1 MTRRAAELLA
11 LTLVGGATA
20 AYLAPA
26 NPWPGVLGAGAGGLA
41 WLVLDNGRAR
51 RVLAWLRQGYPAR
64 PPHPASVWGEV
75 VQRTRKSLKA
85 LDRKAKKS
93 ETRLNEFLAAIQAS
107 PNGVV
112 LLNKNSAI
120 EWCNETAAAHL
131 GFDPQRDLLQYITNL
146 VRDPVFTGYL
156 KAGDFRQPV
165 EIEGR
170 QTQGPHPQRVSIQIH
185 PYAKGRRLMLTRDVT
200 ALQLAEAMRRD
211 FVANVSHE
219 IRTPLTVLSGFVET
233 MIHLDLSPEERHR
246 YLALMNQQAQR
257 MQTLVIDLLTLSRLD
272 DGSNLG
278 PSEWIPA
285 HDLLLQVVQEAR
297 SLSDLLVQGHHVVEA
312 RPCPPFQIAGTRS
325 ELHSALSNLMNNAVR
340 YTPAG
345 GRIDAGW
352 QFLADGGVEFCV
364 TDTGPG
370 IAPEHLPRLTER
382 FYRVDR
388 SRSRETGGTGLGLAI
403 VKHAVQRHGGTLHIQ
418 STLGQGSTFRI
429 VLPASRVLREPNG
442 AASRL

>member
-11 LTLVGGATA
+11 LSLLGGAAATHWGAGGGWVGVAGTA
-20 AYLAPA
+20 
-26 NPWPGVLGAGAGGLA
+26 AGAGLWLA
-41 WLVLDNGRAR
+41 LDNLRAR
-51 RVLAWLRQGYPAR
+51 SVLEWLRQGYPAR

-120 EWCNETAAAHL
+120 EWCNETAAAQL
-131 GFDPQRDLLQYITNL
+131 GFDPQRDLLQYINNL

-156 KAGDFRQPV
+156 KSADFRQPV

-170 QTQGPHPQRVSIQIH
+170 QPHGSHPQRVSIQIH
-185 PYAKGRRLMLTRDVT
+185 PYAKGRKLMLTRDVT

-233 MIHLDLSPEERHR
+233 MIHLDLSAEERHR

-257 MQTLVIDLLTLSRLD
+257 MQTLVSDLLTLSRLD
-272 DGSNLG
+272 DGSNAG
-278 PSEWIPA
+278 ASEWISA
-285 HDLLLQVVQEAR
+285 QDMLQQVVQEAR

-312 RPCPPFQIAGTRS
+312 MPCPAFQIAGTRS

-352 QFLADGGVEFCV
+352 RFLTDGGVEFVV

-403 VKHAVQRHGGTLHIQ
+403 VKHAVQRHGGCLQIQ
-418 STLGQGSTFRI
+418 STPGKGSTFRI
-429 VLPASRVLREPNG
+429 VLPAGRVLREPP
-442 AASRL
+442 AASATA